1 MRLVDVGSK
10 PKLLKRFGY
19 CREDP
24 LESATIALWLGSKTM
39 VEENILSPSPHGDS
53 YELWAG
59 PPRGALHQIGG
70 EWGWT
75 DSSEPPT
82 YGCDRM
88 VAAGGGVVAITPV
101 PNNLGDAT
109 ACTGR
114 ASTQIVLKGAVDRKL
129 TLAGVWGALA
139 TNGKR
144 IALGGFDSSVK
155 RTSELAV
162 VSVDGRTLGAPSFA
176 AADVQRAYR
185 GWFTPVGLFLDTKR
199 GLVGPGSRLL
209 VKGYTDITIGE
220 GRAIYVRGRQLRG
233 RRLKGGPDRM
243 IMRLPLPDAYVAAGS
258 FGVAVQTGAVSERN
272 AVYRISWRTID
283 AVLPRSR

>member
-1 MRLVDVGSK
+1 M
-10 PKLLKRFGY
+10 KRFGY

-24 LESATIALWLGSKTM
+24 LESATIGLWLGKNTIA
-39 VEENILSPSPHGDS
+39 EENVLSPSPHGDS

-59 PPRGALHQIGG
+59 PPGGTLHPVGG

-75 DSSEPPT
+75 DSGEPPT

-88 VAAGGGVVAITPV
+88 VAAGGGAVAITPV

-109 ACTGR
+109 ACTGH
-114 ASTQIVLKGAVDRKL
+114 ATTQIVLKGAVDKKL
-129 TLAGVWGALA
+129 TIAGAWGALA

-144 IALGGFDSSVK
+144 IALGGFDSGVK
-155 RTSELAV
+155 RTAELAV
-162 VSVDGRTLGAPSFA
+162 VDVDGRRLGAPHFA
-176 AADVQRAYR
+176 AADIQRAYR
-185 GWFTPVGLFLDTKR
+185 GWFTPAGLFLDTKR
-199 GLVGPGSRLL
+199 GLVGPNSRLL
-209 VKGYTDITIGE
+209 VKAYTDITIGE
-220 GRAIYVRGRQLRG
+220 GRALYVRGRQLRG

-272 AVYRISWRTID
+272 AVYRIPWRTVD
-283 AVLPRSR
+283 RVLPRTP